1 MIRLL
6 AIYALMV
13 LLSACGGDSND
24 EINMTA
30 STSTN
35 FKDGNLY
42 MMDMTTGYGG
52 KVEQLGAGS
61 WRFTSRMNP
70 SQVGCTSVNCS
81 KSEVKLYQEFCEYEC
96 LRHFSFDLTFEQI
109 PDTKARWAVIWQ
121 TMSYMTQEGNPPP
134 VALWML
140 PNGKVYLRVYKY
152 PSHTTQANKTYTQYE
167 IFEPV
172 EGATYAIN
180 IDLLQTNRTGRGWVD
195 VMVNGTL
202 TASESGF
209 NTFDDRVSRSSAIQ
223 WGFYHAGEYNAYY
236 DDDMRYV
243 LRIENMRISGY

>member
-1 MIRLL
+1 MKYLIIVIFLL
-6 AIYALMV
+6 VA
-13 LLSACGGDSND
+13 SCGGDDQSS

-42 MMDMTTGYGG
+42 MMDMSTGYGG

-61 WRFTSRMNP
+61 WRFTNRMNP
-70 SQVGCTSVNCS
+70 AQVGCTSVNCS
-81 KSEVKLYQEFCEYEC
+81 KTEVKLYQEFCEYEC

-109 PDTKARWAVIWQ
+109 PDSKARWAVMWQ

-152 PSHTTQANKTYTQYE
+152 PSYTTQADKTYTQYE
-167 IFEPV
+167 LFEPV
-172 EGATYAIN
+172 EYTTYSIN
-180 IDLLQTNRTGRGWVD
+180 IDLLQTNKTNRGWVD
-195 VMVNGTL
+195 VMVDGTL

-223 WGFYHAGEYNAYY
+223 WGFYHAGEYNTQY
-236 DDDMRYV
+236 DDDLRYI